1 MFKMPFAHADIVF
14 PNNAKSK
21 FSKNPLMPLAIDKP
35 KLVQSNVV
43 PNELRKCKAVFSEPA
58 IVAPKS

>member
-1 MFKMPFAHADIVF
+1 
-14 PNNAKSK
+14 
-21 FSKNPLMPLAIDKP
+21 MPLAIDKP